1 MKNNMNHKLN
11 QGFSL
16 LELLLVLGVI
26 AALAIAAFIVY
37 PSVQASNQA
46 QSEVSNLNTVR
57 ANILQSYNR
66 GIFTGLDNDAINTA
80 RGVPPAWNGGVTTA
94 GTALNDIWGGAIT
107 VVPVDGGGGT
117 DNFVSITMDDVPTNA
132 CLKFV
137 PALVTNFPIVQ
148 ADSVDIFNANGIA
161 GDGAALDLNI
171 GTLPASC
178 GDGGAELADVG
189 VIFR

>member
-1 MKNNMNHKLN
+1 MKHNITRG
-11 QGFSL
+11 QQAGFSL

-46 QSEVSNLNTVR
+46 QSEVSNLNTAR
-57 ANILQSYNR
+57 ANILQLFNR
-66 GIFTGLDNDAINTA
+66 GVFTGLDNDTINTA
-80 RGVPPAWNGGVTTA
+80 RGIPLAWNGGVTAA
-94 GTALNDIWGGAIT
+94 GTTLTNIWGGLVTI
-107 VVPVDGGGGT
+107 VPADGGGGT
-117 DNFVSITMDDVPTNA
+117 DNFVSITMADVPTNA

-137 PALVTNFPIVQ
+137 PALVTNFPVVQ
-148 ADSVDIFNANGIA
+148 ADGVDIYNTNGIA